1 MSISILKATSYAG
14 VYVGAVIGAGY
25 ASGQEVLQFF
35 AGYGFIGMLG
45 AFITMIMLAWYG
57 TVFMELGH
65 HLKTNSHRDVLNY
78 LCGKKL
84 GFFADYILLFFM
96 FGVIS
101 IMISGGGAAI
111 HQYWGISPIAGK
123 IALALVT
130 LVTVIFGFSSSIHA
144 LGIISPL
151 MVIGV
156 IVISVITFT
165 NNVDQLANVQAS
177 IETLKPGTA
186 TPFWWTSAIIY
197 VSYNVIPGISTFA
210 SIGNKETSLKTIRM
224 AGIIGGTTLGV
235 CLLFIIMALLT
246 DLSSVISYE
255 IPFLEIAR
263 SISPTS
269 GLLFSILLVVAVFTS
284 AVSNLYGFCIRFFDS
299 GTKEFQ
305 ILTVAVVV
313 LALLASSFPFST
325 LVGTL
330 YPALGVLGLVVM
342 VSAFYKTVKG
352 QIFMSKNTVL
362 DYTVPSPAP
371 AKAEAR

>member
-1 MSISILKATSYAG
+1 MSNSVLRTISYAG

-57 TVFMELGH
+57 TVFMELGY

-111 HQYWGISPIAGK
+111 HQYWGVSPMIGK
-123 IALALVT
+123 AILAVMT
-130 LVTVIFGFSSSIHA
+130 LGTVILGFTSSVRA
-144 LGIISPL
+144 LGIFSPL
-151 MVIGV
+151 MIIGV
-156 IVISVITFT
+156 IIICIITFT
-165 NNVDQLANVQAS
+165 THSDQLASVDQS
-177 IETLKPGTA
+177 IEALNPNTA
-186 TPFWWTSAIIY
+186 TPFWWSSAIIY

-210 SIGNKETSLKTIRM
+210 SIGNKERSLNVVRG
-224 AGIIGGTTLGV
+224 AGIVGGTVLGI
-235 CLLFIIMALLT
+235 CLLFIIMALLS
-246 DLSSVISYE
+246 DLGEVMSYE

-263 SISPTS
+263 NISPTA
-269 GLLFSILLVVAVFTS
+269 GLLFSLLLVVAIFTT

-299 GTKEFQ
+299 DTSEFRL
-305 ILTVAVVV
+305 LTLVVV
-313 LALLASSFPFST
+313 LLALLASSFPFSQ

-330 YPALGVLGLVVM
+330 YPALGGLGMLVLICALYQT
-342 VSAFYKTVKG
+342 FKG
-352 QIFMSKNTVL
+352 QIFMKG
-362 DYTVPSPAP
+362 
-371 AKAEAR
+371 